1 MNAALHQHG
10 LRRAN
15 WGPILAHAD
24 GVLVGSFK
32 VTNCYDLGFQRLI
45 KGTAPSALQQL
56 AATNTNDCEAKIAA
70 PCTGY

>member
-1 MNAALHQHG
+1 MNDALDQHG

-15 WGPILAHAD
+15 CGPILAHAD
-24 GVLVGSFK
+24 RVLVGSFEI
-32 VTNCYDLGFQRLI
+32 TNLIEVQRLI
-45 KGTAPSALQQL
+45 KGTAPGALQQL